1 MALGV
6 AFLLVVSVAA
16 QSTTPKPLTEA
27 QKQALSEYQQVKKQ
41 YSDTLESANDKL
53 SKLQSWLEGIES
65 SAQKPDEAESVAS
78 QIQHEA
84 EKEYDSQY
92 DSLNS
97 EFEKKLS
104 ALSHVSPGP
113 ELMAAEEE
121 LKGLSKQIQ
130 KLSKMVMKA
139 MNKKYHDLRS
149 SQKDKAQ
156 DLMQEL
162 QHEARYAMK
171 LARHA
176 EKFGRKAG
184 QKESQYEGDEE
195 TAEKNTE
202 KLSGTAEK
210 YGEKAERVVEK
221 FFEKVEDKVENRR
234 DTVEHQA
241 EDEAK
246 KRMKRVK
253 EAVQSVEDSSAPSPS
268 PAMFLRAGPLQ
279 LLAPPEEML
288 RRGLLLPAAVGLS
301 ALGLAAFAWLRQR
314 RSSELRVP
322 PILG

>member
-1 MALGV
+1 M
-6 AFLLVVSVAA
+6 
-16 QSTTPKPLTEA
+16 
-27 QKQALSEYQQVKKQ
+27 
-41 YSDTLESANDKL
+41 
-53 SKLQSWLEGIES
+53 
-65 SAQKPDEAESVAS
+65 
-78 QIQHEA
+78 
-84 EKEYDSQY
+84 
-92 DSLNS
+92 
-97 EFEKKLS
+97 
-104 ALSHVSPGP
+104 
-113 ELMAAEEE
+113 
-121 LKGLSKQIQ
+121 
-130 KLSKMVMKA
+130 
-139 MNKKYHDLRS
+139 
-149 SQKDKAQ
+149 
-156 DLMQEL
+156 
-162 QHEARYAMK
+162 
-171 LARHA
+171 
-176 EKFGRKAG
+176 
-184 QKESQYEGDEE
+184 
-195 TAEKNTE
+195 
-202 KLSGTAEK
+202 
-210 YGEKAERVVEK
+210 EK